1 MTVKRVLVTG
11 AGGSPGVN
19 FIQSLKE
26 APEPI
31 EVVAADCNA
40 HHLQWPPVTKKHLV
54 PPCSHPEYI
63 EALNEII
70 ELEGINFVHPQ
81 PDVEVA
87 ILSRHRDQLHARTF
101 FAKRSTIEIL
111 QDKALTGA
119 LWERAGIR
127 SRPTLVIENGED
139 LCAAACRL
147 GYPFWLRASTGAG
160 ARGSTLVEN
169 LDTAIHWIGYWRA
182 RGCDWQFIAE
192 EYLPGRDYAWQ
203 SLWQDGELVTSMAR
217 ERLEY
222 IYPHLAPSGRTGTP
236 IVAATVH
243 DARLNEMGIRCV
255 KAVDPKATGIF
266 SVDLRESVEGEPVPT
281 EINCGR
287 FFTTSLFFTRAGIN
301 MPYLYVKMGFGEK
314 IPAVAPVNPVPAGLL
329 WLRHMD
335 CPTVLIREEKI
346 QCQTPW
352 SKQSIAMSA

>member
-31 EVVAADCNA
+31 EVIAADCNA
-40 HHLQWPPVTKKHLV
+40 HHLQWPPVAKRHLV
-54 PPCSHPEYI
+54 PTCDHPEYI
-63 EALNEII
+63 EALNDII
-70 ELEGINFVHPQ
+70 EKEGINFVHPQ

-87 ILSRHRDQLHARTF
+87 ILSRARHKLNARTMF
-101 FAKRSTIEIL
+101 SEQSTIDVL
-111 QDKALTGA
+111 QDKATTGA
-119 LWERAGIR
+119 LWEKAGIR
-127 SRPTLVIENGED
+127 KQPTLLIDAED
-139 LCAAACRL
+139 DLTTAVFTF
-147 GYPFWLRASTGAG
+147 GFPFWLRASTGAG

-169 LDTAIHWIGYWRA
+169 IDTARHWIGYWQA
-182 RGCDWQFIAE
+182 RGCNWQFIAE

-203 SLWQDGELVTSMAR
+203 SLWHNGELVTSMAR

-243 DARLNEMGIRCV
+243 DDRLNEMGIRCV
-255 KAVDPKATGIF
+255 KAIDPKATGIF
-266 SVDLRESVEGEPVPT
+266 SVDLRENILGEPVPT

-287 FFTTSLFFTRAGIN
+287 FFTTSLFFTRAGVN
-301 MPYLYVKMGFGEK
+301 MPYLYLKLAFEEELPK
-314 IPAVAPVNPVPAGLL
+314 VAATNPVPAGLL

-335 CPTVLIREEKI
+335 CPTVLIREDQI
-346 QCQTPW
+346 QCNTPW
-352 SKQSIAMSA
+352 TERSVAMSA

>member
-31 EVVAADCNA
+31 EIVAADCNA
-40 HHLQWPPVTKKHLV
+40 HHLQWPPVDRKHLV
-54 PPCSHPEYI
+54 PPCTHPEYI
-63 EALNEII
+63 DALNAII
-70 ELEGINFVHPQ
+70 EMEGINFVHPQ

-87 ILSRHRDQLHARTF
+87 ILSKHRDRLKARTF
-101 FAKRSTIEIL
+101 FARRSTIEIL
-111 QDKALTGA
+111 QDKAIAGA

-127 SRPTLVIENGED
+127 RRPTLVIENED
-139 LCAAACRL
+139 DLNSAVFHL

-169 LDTAIHWIGYWRA
+169 METASHWIGYWRA

-203 SLWQDGELVTSMAR
+203 SIWKDGELITSMAR

-243 DARLNEMGIRCV
+243 DDRINEMGIRCV
-255 KAVDPKATGIF
+255 KAVDARATGIF
-266 SVDLRESVEGEPVPT
+266 SVDLRENSAGETVPT

-301 MPYLYVKMGFGEK
+301 MPYLYVKLGFGEELPEVES
-314 IPAVAPVNPVPAGLL
+314 INPVPAGLL

-346 QCQTPW
+346 KCHTPW
-352 SKQSIAMSA
+352 TTQSIAMSA